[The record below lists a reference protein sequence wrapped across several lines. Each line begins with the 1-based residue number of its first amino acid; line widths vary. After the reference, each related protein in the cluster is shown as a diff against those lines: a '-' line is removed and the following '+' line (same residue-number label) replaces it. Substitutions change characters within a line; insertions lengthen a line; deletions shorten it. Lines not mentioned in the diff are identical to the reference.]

1 MPSTPLKSANWS
13 LKNLPGLTQTDLD
26 RLAEFEITTTFG
38 LLRQAATKPGQMDLA
53 GRSGI
58 QLRYLQKWVALAD
71 LARVPTIGCQFAG
84 LVLHAG
90 VATLNQLALM
100 PAGQLHRQ
108 ILKLQ
113 VATFQ
118 SSDRCPDAGQIGV
131 WIQQA
136 KLLTQRS

>member
-13 LKNLPGLTQTDLD
+13 LTDLPGLAQTDLH
-26 RLAEFEITTTFG
+26 RLAELGITTTFG
-38 LLRQAATKPGQMDLA
+38 LLRQAATKPDQTDLA